1 MSQPD
6 MDALYSGT
14 GEVREPHRFDVARLE
29 DYLAE
34 HLEGFRRPLEV
45 RQFKGG
51 QSNPT
56 YELVTPGARYVMRRK
71 PPGKLLP
78 SAHAVDRE
86 YRVIH
91 ALNATDVPVPR
102 AHLLCEDPDV
112 IGTPFYVMERVEGR
126 VLWDPLLPGLAPD
139 ERRAVHESLFE
150 ALARLHRVDFEAI
163 GLGDFG
169 RPGNYFARQI
179 HRWSKQYR
187 ASETEAIPDMERL
200 MEWLPDNIPADDSV
214 TLVHGDFK
222 LDNTIVH
229 PTEPRVIAIL
239 DWELSTIGHPLSDL
253 SYPLS
258 SRSVPGNALED
269 LDDAALRKLGIPT
282 VDDTV
287 ALYCRHSGRS
297 GVEHLDFYFAFNLF
311 RSAAIYQGI
320 LGRVRDG
327 TAASANVLGSG
338 RVAPIAQRA
347 MEFARRLGA

>member
-1 MSQPD
+1 MTQPD
-6 MDALYSGT
+6 MDTLYSGT
-14 GEVREPHRFDVARLE
+14 GDVREPHRFDVAKLE
-29 DYLAE
+29 DYLAGK
-34 HLEGFRRPLEV
+34 LGGFRRPLEV

-56 YELVTPGARYVMRRK
+56 YELVTPDARYVMRRK

-102 AHLLCEDPDV
+102 AHLLCEDADV

-126 VLWDPLLPGLAPD
+126 VLWDPLLPGLAPE

-150 ALARLHRVDFEAI
+150 ALARLHRVDVEAV

-187 ASETEAIPDMERL
+187 ASETEATSDMERL
-200 MEWLPDNIPADDSV
+200 MAWLPDNIPADDSV

-258 SRSVPGNALED
+258 SRSVPGNALEN
-269 LDDAALRKLGIPT
+269 LDDDALRKLGIPT
-282 VDDTV
+282 VGETV
-287 ALYCRHSGRS
+287 ELYCRYSGRA

-311 RSAAIYQGI
+311 RTAAIYQGI

-338 RVAPIAQRA
+338 RVAPIAERA
-347 MEFARRLGA
+347 MGFARRLGA

>member
-14 GEVREPHRFDVARLE
+14 GDIREPHRFDVTRLE
-29 DYLAE
+29 AHLAK
-34 HLEGFRRPLEV
+34 HLDGFRGPLEV

-56 YELVTPGARYVMRRK
+56 YELVTPDLRYVLRRK

-126 VLWDPLLPGLAPD
+126 VLWDPLLPGLAPA
-139 ERRAVHESLFE
+139 ERRAIHESLFE

-163 GLGDFG
+163 GLDGFG

-187 ASETEAIPDMERL
+187 ASETEAVPDMERL
-200 MEWLPDNIPADDSV
+200 MEWLPENIPTEDSV

-222 LDNTIVH
+222 LDNTVVH
-229 PTEPRVIAIL
+229 PTEPRVVAIL

-253 SYPLS
+253 SYSLA
-258 SRSVPGNALED
+258 SREVPGSPFENLG
-269 LDDAALRKLGIPT
+269 DDALRELGIPT
-282 VDDTV
+282 VDETV
-287 ALYCRHSGRS
+287 ALYCRHSGRA
-297 GVEHLDFYFAFNLF
+297 GVADLDFTFAFNLF

-338 RVAPIAQRA
+338 RVAPIAERA
-347 MEFARRLGA
+347 MAFARRLGA